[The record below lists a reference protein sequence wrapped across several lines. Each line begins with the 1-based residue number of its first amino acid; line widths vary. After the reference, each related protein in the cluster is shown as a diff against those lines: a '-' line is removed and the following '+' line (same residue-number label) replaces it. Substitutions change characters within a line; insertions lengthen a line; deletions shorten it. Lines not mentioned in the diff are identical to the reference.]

1 VIFQHTAIHQSPRW
15 QRGKIARAL
24 SGKLTIAAR
33 VDAFGGVYMG
43 EQLRDN
49 VNKKVDEIKDRYK
62 TPPPSPQQRQQ
73 KKRDFARKR

>member
-1 VIFQHTAIHQSPRW
+1 
-15 QRGKIARAL
+15 
-24 SGKLTIAAR
+24 
-33 VDAFGGVYMG
+33 MG